1 MIKPF
6 WQFAAAAV
14 AVLVSIAPGSTIK
27 GAPHTQN
34 ASAPAETARLASST
48 APPAS
53 LTARPASVRD
63 GQHDFDFVIGTWKSH
78 VRRLQKPLTGST
90 SWIEGDATVS
100 VRKIWNGRG
109 NLEEIELTTPAGHLE
124 GLTLRLYDPQA
135 HQWRLYWANA
145 SQGVLTSPVSMG
157 EFKDGRGE
165 FYDQETLDGKIILV
179 RHKFWNVTP
188 KSYHFEQ
195 AFSADRGQ
203 TWEANWIA
211 DVTRTNDEPI
221 TASLS
226 AEDRNRDFDFNIGHW
241 DVELKRL
248 TNPLSGNS
256 QWTDWKGT
264 GEIAPVWNGRGSVA
278 EFEFDG
284 PTGHLQG
291 VGLRLYNSDA
301 KQWTISWANGRDGV
315 MGVPIVGEFKD
326 GHGDFFDIEEF
337 NGRQIFVRNN
347 FSKITPDSCYFEQA
361 FSGDNGRTWE
371 PNWLMTFRRR
381 K

>member
-1 MIKPF
+1 MMKTL
-6 WQFAAAAV
+6 WQFSVAAV
-14 AVLVSIAPGSTIK
+14 AVFVSITPALTVT
-27 GAPHTQN
+27 GASQAQN
-34 ASAPAETARLASST
+34 ASAAAETAR
-48 APPAS
+48 PA
-53 LTARPASVRD
+53 AVRD
-63 GQHDFDFVIGTWKSH
+63 GQKDFDFVIGTWKSH

-109 NLEEIELTTPAGHLE
+109 NLEEIELTTPAAHLE

-145 SQGVLTSPVSMG
+145 SQGVLTSPPSMG
-157 EFKDGRGE
+157 VFNGGRGE
-165 FYDQETLDGKIILV
+165 FYDQETWDGKIILV
-179 RHKFWNVTP
+179 RHRFSEITP

-211 DVTRTNDEPI
+211 DVTRTSDEPV
-221 TASLS
+221 APSLS
-226 AEDRNRDFDFNIGHW
+226 AEDRNRDFDFNIGRW
-241 DVELKRL
+241 DMELKRL

-256 QWTDWKGT
+256 KWTDWKGT
-264 GEIAPVWNGRGSVA
+264 GEVAPVWNGRASIA

-291 VGLRLYNSDA
+291 VGLRLYNSAA
-301 KQWTISWANGRDGV
+301 KQWTISWANGRDGL

-326 GHGDFFDIEEF
+326 GRGDFFDIEEF
-337 NGRQIFVRNN
+337 NGRQIFVRNA

-361 FSGDNGRTWE
+361 FSADNDRTWE
-371 PNWLMTFRRR
+371 PNWLMTFKRR

>member
-1 MIKPF
+1 MMKAGR
-6 WQFAAAAV
+6 QFSAVAA
-14 AVLVSIAPGSTIK
+14 AVLVSIATGSTIR
-27 GAPHTQN
+27 GAPQAQN
-34 ASAPAETARLASST
+34 ASAAAAATDAKQRPGFQ
-48 APPAS
+48 
-53 LTARPASVRD
+53 TARPASVQD
-63 GQHDFDFVIGTWKSH
+63 GEHDFDFVIGTWKSH
-78 VRRLQKPLTGST
+78 VRRLQKPMTGST

-109 NLEEIELTTPAGHLE
+109 DLEEIELTTPAGHLE

-135 HQWRLYWANA
+135 RQWRLYWANA
-145 SQGVLTSPVSMG
+145 SQGVLTSPVSIG
-157 EFKDGRGE
+157 EFRDGRGE
-165 FYDQETLDGKIILV
+165 FYDQETLDGKIIFV
-179 RHKFWNVTP
+179 RHRFSEITP

-211 DVTRTNDEPI
+211 DVTRTSDEP
-221 TASLS
+221 TAPSLS

-241 DVELKRL
+241 DVEVKRL

-256 QWTDWKGT
+256 NWTDWKGT
-264 GEIAPVWNGRGSVA
+264 GEVAPVWNGRASVA
-278 EFEFDG
+278 DFELDG

-291 VGLRLYNSDA
+291 VGLRLYNPEA
-301 KQWTISWANGRDGV
+301 KQWTISWANSRDGAI
-315 MGVPIVGEFKD
+315 GVPVVGQFKD
-326 GHGDFFDIEEF
+326 GHGEFIDLEQF
-337 NGRQIFVRNN
+337 NGRQIFVRNE

-371 PNWLMTFRRR
+371 PNWMMTFKRR

>member
-1 MIKPF
+1 MMKTT
-6 WQFAAAAV
+6 WQFSVVAAAAF
-14 AVLVSIAPGSTIK
+14 VSITPGSTIR
-27 GAPHTQN
+27 GAPQAKN
-34 ASAPAETARLASST
+34 ASAAAD
-48 APPAS
+48 
-53 LTARPASVRD
+53 TARPAWGHD

-90 SWIEGDATVS
+90 SWIEGEATVS

-135 HQWRLYWANA
+135 HQWRLYFANA

-157 EFKDGRGE
+157 EFRNGRGE

-179 RHKFWNVTP
+179 RHQFSGITP

-211 DVTRTNDEPI
+211 DVTRTSDEPI
-221 TASLS
+221 APSLTAG
-226 AEDRNRDFDFNIGHW
+226 DRNRDFDFNIGHW

-256 QWTDWKGT
+256 MWTDWKGT
-264 GEIAPVWNGRGSVA
+264 GEVAPVWNGRGSIA
-278 EFEFDG
+278 EFEFDS

-291 VGLRLYNSDA
+291 VGLRLYNLEA

-315 MGVPIVGEFKD
+315 IGVPVVGGFK
-326 GHGDFFDIEEF
+326 GGRGDFFDIEEF
-337 NGRQIFVRNN
+337 NGRQIFVRNE

-361 FSGDNGRTWE
+361 FSGDTGRTWE
-371 PNWLMTFRRR
+371 PNWLMTFKRR